1 MSCRIKNNLKPSKN
15 ILVAVLNW
23 GLGHATRCIP
33 VVNELERQGANVILA
48 SDGDALLLLQQE
60 YPHLK
65 TIELPAY
72 NIHYKGDNMFLN
84 IAPQVPKILKA
95 IRLERKKLDSIIE
108 AYQITTIISDNRYGM
123 YHKSVFSVFLTHQL
137 NIQVPNKWVESML
150 GKYNHYF
157 IRKFDECWVPD
168 HANEPSLAG
177 NLAHDTPLKKVRYL
191 GPLSR
196 LSKLT
201 KKATKQAVIAV
212 LSGPEP
218 QRTYLEEKIITQAK
232 ALPYQFL
239 IVGGKPKTME
249 KKALAPNIQ
258 WQSFMDANAL
268 QIAIAES
275 NIVLAR
281 SGYSTVMDLVAMGC
295 QKVLLIPTPGQSEQE
310 YLAKRLAE
318 KGFFLTEN
326 QGTLNLEKS
335 IHALTKKAAIPF
347 MEPSGKELET
357 IISSCLTR
365 NKSSV
370 K

>member
-1 MSCRIKNNLKPSKN
+1 MPYRINNNLKSSKN

-33 VVNELERQGANVILA
+33 IINELECQGANVILA

-72 NIHYKGDNMFLN
+72 DIHYKGNNMFLN
-84 IAPQVPKILKA
+84 MAPQVPKILKA

-108 AYQITTIISDNRYGM
+108 EHKITTIISDNRYGM
-123 YHKSVFSVFLTHQL
+123 HHPAVFSVFLTHQL
-137 NIQVPNKWVESML
+137 NIQVPNKWLESMVA
-150 GKYNHYF
+150 KYNHYF
-157 IRKFDECWVPD
+157 IRKFDQCWVPD

-177 NLAHDTPLKKVRYL
+177 DLAHGSPLKNIEYL

-196 LSKLT
+196 MSKLSI
-201 KKATKQAVIAV
+201 KATQQDVIAV

-218 QRTYLEEKIITQAK
+218 QRTYLEDKIIKQAK

-249 KKALAPNIQ
+249 QKHLAKNIE
-258 WQSFMDANAL
+258 WQSFMDATTL
-268 QIAIAES
+268 QRAIAES
-275 NIVLAR
+275 KMVLAR

-310 YLAKRLAE
+310 YLARRLAE
-318 KGFFLTEN
+318 KGFFLSEN
-326 QGTLNLEKS
+326 QATLNLEKS
-335 IHALTKKAAIPF
+335 IDSLLKKASSF
-347 MEPSGKELET
+347 FVESTEKELKKV
-357 IISSCLTR
+357 ISGCL
-365 NKSSV
+365 NYEKS

>member
-1 MSCRIKNNLKPSKN
+1 MKPSKN

-33 VVNELERQGANVILA
+33 IINELERQGANVILA

-72 NIHYKGDNMFLN
+72 NIHYKGNNMFLN
-84 IAPQVPKILKA
+84 MAPQVPKILKA

-108 AYQITTIISDNRYGM
+108 EHKITTIISDNRYGM
-123 YHKSVFSVFLTHQL
+123 CHPAVFSVFLTHQL
-137 NIQVPNKWVESML
+137 NIQVPNKWLEAMVA
-150 GKYNHYF
+150 KYNHYF
-157 IRKFDECWVPD
+157 IRKFDQCWVPD

-177 NLAHDTPLKKVRYL
+177 DLAHGSPLQNIQYL

-196 LSKLT
+196 MSKLAKT
-201 KKATKQAVIAV
+201 AIKQEIIAV

-218 QRTYLEEKIITQAK
+218 QRTYLENKIIAQAK
-232 ALPYQFL
+232 VLPYQFL

-249 KKALAPNIQ
+249 QKHLAKNVQ
-258 WQSFMDANAL
+258 WQSFMDATAL
-268 QIAIAES
+268 QKAIAES
-275 NIVLAR
+275 HIVLAR

-310 YLAKRLAE
+310 YLARRLAE

-326 QGTLNLEKS
+326 QASLNLERS
-335 IHALTKKAAIPF
+335 IDALI
-347 MEPSGKELET
+347 
-357 IISSCLTR
+357 
-365 NKSSV
+365 NKSSSSFAEPSQKELKKV
-370 K
+370 ISNCINHKKSNY

>member
-1 MSCRIKNNLKPSKN
+1 MKPSQN

-33 VVNELERQGANVILA
+33 IINELERQGANVILA

-72 NIHYKGDNMFLN
+72 SIHYKGNNMFLN
-84 IAPQVPKILKA
+84 MMPQVPKILKA
-95 IRLERKKLDSIIE
+95 IRLERKKLDSIIKE
-108 AYQITTIISDNRYGM
+108 YEITTIISDNRYGM
-123 YHKSVFSVFLTHQL
+123 YHNAVFSVFLTHQL
-137 NIQVPNKWVESML
+137 NIQVPNKWAESML
-150 GKYNHYF
+150 AKYNHYF
-157 IRKFDECWVPD
+157 IRKFDQCWVPD
-168 HANEPSLAG
+168 HASEPSLAG
-177 NLAHDTPLKKVRYL
+177 DLAHNTSLENIQYL

-196 LSKLT
+196 MSKLT
-201 KKATKQAVIAV
+201 KKASKQEVIAV

-218 QRTYLEEKIITQAK
+218 QRTYLEEKIIAQAK
-232 ALPYQFL
+232 TLPYQFL

-249 KKALAPNIQ
+249 QKQLAPNIQ
-258 WQSFMDANAL
+258 WQSFMNADRL
-268 QIAIAES
+268 QLAISES
-275 NIVLAR
+275 DIVLAR
-281 SGYSTVMDLVAMGC
+281 SGYSTVMDLVTMEC

-326 QGTLNLEKS
+326 QDQLNLKKS
-335 IHALTKKAAIPF
+335 IDSLAKKTAISF
-347 MEPSGKELET
+347 AEPSQKELER
-357 IISSCLTR
+357 IISNCINR
-365 NKSSV
+365 KSS

>member
-1 MSCRIKNNLKPSKN
+1 MKPSKN

-33 VVNELERQGANVILA
+33 IVNELERQGANVVLA

-84 IAPQVPKILKA
+84 MAPQVPKILKA

-108 AYQITTIISDNRYGM
+108 EYEITTIISDNRYGM
-123 YHKSVFSVFLTHQL
+123 YHRTIFSVFLTHQL

-150 GKYNHYF
+150 AKCNHYF
-157 IRKFDECWVPD
+157 IRKFDQCWVPD
-168 HANEPSLAG
+168 HATEPSLAG
-177 NLAHDTPLKKVRYL
+177 NLAHDTQLKNLCYL

-196 LSKLT
+196 MSKLT
-201 KKATKQAVIAV
+201 KKATKQDVIAV

-249 KKALAPNIQ
+249 KKDLAPNIQ
-258 WQSFMDANAL
+258 WQSFMDADAL
-268 QIAIAES
+268 QMAIAES

-281 SGYSTVMDLVAMGC
+281 SGYSTVMDLVTMGC

-310 YLAKRLAE
+310 YLARRLAE
-318 KGFFLTEN
+318 KGLFLTEN
-326 QGTLNLEKS
+326 QSTLNLERS
-335 IHALTKKAAIPF
+335 INSLMKKGAIPF
-347 MEPSGKELET
+347 AESSGEQLKTT
-357 IISSCLTR
+357 ILNCINR
-365 NKSSV
+365 NDSKI
-370 K
+370 

>member
-1 MSCRIKNNLKPSKN
+1 LKPSKN

-33 VVNELERQGANVILA
+33 IINELERQGANVILA

-84 IAPQVPKILKA
+84 MAPQVPKILKA

-108 AYQITTIISDNRYGM
+108 EYEITTIISDNRYGM
-123 YHKSVFSVFLTHQL
+123 CHRTIFSVFLTHQL

-150 GKYNHYF
+150 AKYNHYF
-157 IRKFDECWVPD
+157 IRKFDQCWVPD
-168 HANEPSLAG
+168 HATEPSLAG
-177 NLAHDTPLKKVRYL
+177 NLAHDTQLKNVRYL

-196 LSKLT
+196 MSKLA
-201 KKATKQAVIAV
+201 KKATKQDVIAV

-218 QRTYLEEKIITQAK
+218 QRTYLEEEIITQAK
-232 ALPYQFL
+232 GLPYQFL

-258 WQSFMDANAL
+258 WQSFMDADAL
-268 QIAIAES
+268 QMAIAES
-275 NIVLAR
+275 KIVLAR

-310 YLAKRLAE
+310 YLATRLAE
-318 KGFFLTEN
+318 KGLFLTEN
-326 QGTLNLEKS
+326 QNTLNLERS
-335 IHALTKKAAIPF
+335 INFLTKKTAISF
-347 MEPSGKELET
+347 IEPSEKPLEK
-357 IISSCLTR
+357 IISNCINR
-365 NKSSV
+365 NNSKV
-370 K
+370 